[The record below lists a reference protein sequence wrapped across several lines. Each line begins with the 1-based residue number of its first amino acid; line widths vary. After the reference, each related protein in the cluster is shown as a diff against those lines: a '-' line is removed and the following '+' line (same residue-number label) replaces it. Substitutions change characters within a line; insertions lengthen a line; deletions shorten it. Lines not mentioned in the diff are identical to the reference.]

1 MIETHVLYRYRR
13 ENGRDLLVMGAK
25 FKGKLI
31 YVSVAVGRPNS
42 KKFPPVDVQ
51 EARHALQIYSGCV
64 KSSEYHEVVIHTL
77 IAVPI
82 AVYSALL
89 EAENEHAVLFL
100 ADTPAV
106 LEGVLQALKVESEEL
121 G

>member
-1 MIETHVLYRYRR
+1 MIETQVLYRYRR
-13 ENGRDLLVMGAK
+13 EKVHDLLVLGAK
-25 FKGKLI
+25 FKGKLV
-31 YVSVAVGRPNS
+31 YASVAVGRPS
-42 KKFPPVDVQ
+42 CKEFPPVDVQ

-64 KSSEYHEVVIHTL
+64 KSSEYREVVIETL
-77 IAVPI
+77 TAVPV

-106 LEGVLQALKVESEEL
+106 LKGVLQAFEVQHNETE
-121 G
+121 